1 MIGVFDSG
9 SGGLTVLSAATRIM
23 PDHDFLYLG
32 DHARAPY
39 GEKSTDDIIAF
50 TIEGVETLFNAGC
63 NLVILACN
71 TASAVALRHLQE
83 HWLPDHYPTKRVL
96 GVTVP
101 MVEALTGLKWER
113 DITTTNAAP
122 NHHVGVFATRRTV
135 ESGTFERQVKMRAP
149 GYTITQQACPG
160 LAKAIDDSADDETQ
174 KRLVSDCV
182 QRLLG
187 EGTPDVVILGCT
199 HYPLV
204 EKTFRA
210 ALPKGMKLL
219 SQPDIVAASLN
230 DYLNRHP
237 ELDKK
242 TSPGSR
248 RIICLTT
255 GDPEK
260 LASPYE
266 MVGGDLPDFTKLE
279 LA

>member
-1 MIGVFDSG
+1 M
-9 SGGLTVLSAATRIM
+9 LASAARIM

-39 GEKSTDDIIAF
+39 GEKSTDDII
-50 TIEGVETLFNAGC
+50 TCTREGVETLFNAGC

-83 HWLPDHYPTKRVL
+83 HWLEDHYPTKRIL

-113 DITTTNAAP
+113 DVTTTNAAP
-122 NHHVGVFATRRTV
+122 DHHVGVFATRRTV
-135 ESGTFERQVKMRAP
+135 ESGTFERQVKLRAP

-160 LAKAIDDSADDETQ
+160 LAKSIDNNDSDDVQ
-174 KRLVSDCV
+174 RGLVSACV
-182 QRLLG
+182 ERLMTD
-187 EGTPDVVILGCT
+187 GTPDVVILGCT

-204 EKTFRA
+204 EKMFRA

-219 SQPDIVAASLN
+219 SQPDIVAVSLN
-230 DYLNRHP
+230 TYLTRHP
-237 ELDKK
+237 TLDEK
-242 TSPGSR
+242 TSPGAR

-260 LASPYE
+260 LSPPFE
-266 MVGGDLPDFTKLE
+266 LVGGDLPEFTKLE